1 MILQD
6 VTLPALALAIEAN
19 LNEEMLSF
27 GRARKRWE
35 MHKTPELLWLYTGPG
50 ELNGVFVASFASD
63 AAAYVDAK
71 IDEVLDFF
79 TSRHTSFVWTTGPST
94 RPADLATALEARG
107 FAQVERTTGMAVD
120 VLAVNEQVHV
130 NTDVIITEV
139 ENLEDL
145 KTMCEVEKQ
154 GFGSSQE
161 AALRYFNTYV
171 NAGFGKG
178 TPWHH
183 YIGRLRDTPVASA
196 SLLYHAGVAGIYG
209 VSTVPEA
216 RRRGI
221 AATITLHA
229 LREAR
234 NMGYRV
240 AILSPTSMSESIYRR
255 IGFRAYCTLLHYEWS
270 LEE

>member
-1 MILQD
+1 MMLQD
-6 VTLPALALAIEAN
+6 LTLPALALAIEAN

-27 GRARKRWE
+27 GRSCKRWE
-35 MHKTPELLWLYTGPG
+35 MHKTPEIFWIYTAPG
-50 ELNGVFVASFASD
+50 ELNGVFVASFGND
-63 AAAYVDAK
+63 DPAYVDAK

-79 TSRHTSFVWTTGPST
+79 TSRRTSFVWTTGPST
-94 RPADLATALEARG
+94 RPADLAAMLEARG
-107 FAQVERTTGMAVD
+107 FVQVGITTGMAID
-120 VLAVNEQVHV
+120 VQAVNEQVYV

-139 ENLEDL
+139 ETLDAL
-145 KTMCEVEKQ
+145 KAMCEVEKQ
-154 GFGSSQE
+154 GFGSSEE
-161 AALRYFNTYV
+161 AARRYFNTYAS
-171 NAGFGKG
+171 AGFGKG

-183 YIGRLRDTPVASA
+183 YIGRLHDRSVASA

-209 VSTVPEA
+209 VSTIPEA

-240 AILSPTSMSESIYRR
+240 AILSPTDMSETIYRR
-255 IGFRAYCTLLHYEWS
+255 IGFQAYCSLLHYEWS
-270 LEE
+270 SEE

>member
-1 MILQD
+1 MLQD
-6 VTLPALALAIEAN
+6 LTLPALAPAIEAN

-27 GRARKRWE
+27 GRSRKRWE
-35 MHKTPELLWLYTGPG
+35 LHKTPELLWIYTGPG
-50 ELNGVFVASFASD
+50 ELNGVFVASFGSD
-63 AAAYVDAK
+63 DPAYVDAK

-79 TSRHTSFVWTTGPST
+79 TSRGSSFVWTTGPST
-94 RPADLATALEARG
+94 RPADLPAMLEARG
-107 FAQVERTTGMAVD
+107 FAQFGKTTGMAVD
-120 VLAVNEQVHV
+120 IQAVNEQVHV
-130 NTDVIITEV
+130 NTDVIISEV
-139 ENLEDL
+139 EKLDDL

-154 GFGSSQE
+154 GFGSSEE
-161 AALRYFNTYV
+161 AARRYFNTYV

-183 YIGRLRDTPVASA
+183 YIGWWRAMPVASA

-209 VSTVPEA
+209 VSTIPVA

-221 AATITLHA
+221 AATMTLYA

-234 NMGYRV
+234 KMGYRV
-240 AILSPTSMSESIYRR
+240 AILSPTDMSEAIYRR
-255 IGFRAYCTLLHYEWS
+255 IGFQAYCTLLHYEWS